1 MAMYRKPLV
10 SGLKI
15 HDKMAPDTKR
25 DLPLEFKQDYRDLAQ
40 TLEKILIQLV
50 KDFMKIENVNR
61 VSPPVFWEKK
71 VCHEILN
78 YLASHTL

>member
-1 MAMYRKPLV
+1 MYRKPLV

-25 DLPLEFKQDYRDLAQ
+25 DLPLEFKQDHRGLAQ
-40 TLEKILIQLV
+40 TLENILIQLV
-50 KDFMKIENVNR
+50 KDFMKIEMVDR
-61 VSPPVFWEKK
+61 VGPSVFWEKE

-78 YLASHTL
+78 LLASRTL